1 MFAVAVSFQYAECL
15 FVW

>member
-1 MFAVAVSFQYAECL
+1 MFAVSFQYAECL